1 MSVPE
6 QTSQPAASDVAWQQ
20 LVPADWDV
28 PAVFRQR
35 LGARFGRQ
43 RAMSADGHLL
53 LVLHA
58 VPQDGQAQRVGRI
71 FWRSPS
77 GTWKASHRPDGSQ
90 ALDEHLREYR
100 RRIEQLEEHEHRA
113 QSADDYFGVLN
124 DLTPVFRA
132 ARNLQIAMQ
141 EAREQ
146 TKDAR
151 DVIDFRDRT
160 YEIERQADL
169 LHQDTKNGLDFTVAR
184 RADDQAQA
192 SYRMSVAS
200 HRLNVLV
207 AFFFPIATLSAV
219 FSTSFSFGEEIQ
231 QLESRYAPL
240 PLIAM
245 LLLGLM
251 IGLILK
257 STITREPPPPSN

>member
-1 MSVPE
+1 MNPSE
-6 QTSQPAASDVAWQQ
+6 QNPLPAESDVARQE

-43 RAMSADGHLL
+43 RAMFADGHLL
-53 LVLHA
+53 LVLHG
-58 VPQDGQAQRVGRI
+58 VPQDGEAERVGRL
-71 FWRSPS
+71 FWRSPGGS
-77 GTWKASHRPDGSQ
+77 WKASHRPDGSL

-100 RRIEQLEEHEHRA
+100 RRIEQLEEQEDRA
-113 QSADDYFGVLN
+113 QSADDYFAVLN

-132 ARNLQIAMQ
+132 ARNLQIALQ
-141 EAREQ
+141 DAREQ
-146 TKDAR
+146 ARDAR
-151 DVIDFRDRT
+151 DVIDYRDRT

-169 LHQDTKNGLDFTVAR
+169 LHQDTKNGLEFTVAK

-207 AFFFPIATLSAV
+207 AFFFPIATLCAV
-219 FSTSFSFGEEIQ
+219 FSTSFSFGEDLG
-231 QLESRYAPL
+231 QLESKYAPL
-240 PLIAM
+240 PLIVM
-245 LLLGLM
+245 LLAGLM

-257 STITREPPPPSN
+257 SRITREPPPAA

>member
-1 MSVPE
+1 MEVSDQNPA
-6 QTSQPAASDVAWQQ
+6 PAASDVATQA
-20 LVPADWDV
+20 LVPSDWDV
-28 PAVFRQR
+28 PVAFRHR
-35 LGARFGRQ
+35 LGVRFGRQ
-43 RAMSADGHLL
+43 RAMYADGHLL

-58 VPQDGQAQRVGRI
+58 VPLSDQPERTGRL
-71 FWRSPS
+71 FWRSPA
-77 GTWKASHRPDGSQ
+77 GVWKASHQQDG
-90 ALDEHLREYR
+90 ALNLDGHIREYR
-100 RRIEQLEEHEHRA
+100 RRIEQLEEQEDRA

-141 EAREQ
+141 EAREL
-146 TKDAR
+146 TKNAR
-151 DVIDFRDRT
+151 DVIDFRDQT

-169 LHQDTKNGLDFTVAR
+169 LHQDTKNGLEFTVAR
-184 RADDQAQA
+184 RTDDQARA
-192 SYRMSVAS
+192 SYVMSVAS

-207 AFFFPIATLSAV
+207 AFFFPIATLCAV
-219 FSTSFSFGEEIQ
+219 FSTSFSFGEDLKR
-231 QLESRYAPL
+231 LETQHAPL

-257 STITREPPPPSN
+257 STITREPPPPAL